1 VTIIPSA
8 ASSLTVVSEFAGQAF
23 LAPRIRQAK
32 PSPTA
37 AISDK
42 IRTLRGAGR
51 SVINLGEGELDFDT
65 PLHVKEAG
73 IQAIRNGD
81 TKYTAVSGTRALKQA
96 IIEKFRKENA
106 LSFMPEEIIAGAGAK
121 QIIFNAFLATVSQ
134 HDEVILPAPYWVSY
148 PEMVR
153 LAEGTPRIV
162 ACEENA
168 GWKLRPEELAAA
180 ITPRTRWL
188 VLNSPSNPTGAI
200 YSQQELASLA
210 EVLLAHE
217 HVLVMSDDIYEHLRY
232 SGDFVT
238 IAAVEARL
246 RDRTLTVNG
255 VSKAY
260 SMTGWRIGYAA
271 GPSWL
276 VSAIDTLHSQSTSN
290 PSSISQAATVCALQ
304 GGTEFMAE
312 WIAELK
318 MRRDLAAKAVN
329 SAKGL
334 RTGIPDGA
342 FYLFANCIG
351 TIGCRTPD
359 DKTIRDDLDFANYLL
374 DSVGVGT
381 VHGSAFGTPGYIRIA
396 YAVDRDVLVDACARI
411 VKACNA
417 LR

>member
-1 VTIIPSA
+1 MTMMSDARADVKKSGE
-8 ASSLTVVSEFAGQAF
+8 SAGQMF
-23 LAPRIRQAK
+23 LAPRIRRAK

-42 IRTLRGAGR
+42 IRTLREAGR

-65 PLHVKEAG
+65 PPHVKEAG
-73 IQAIRNGD
+73 VKAIRDGD
-81 TKYTAVSGTRALKQA
+81 TKYTAVAGTQALKQA
-96 IIEKFRKENA
+96 IVEKFFNENA
-106 LSFMPEEIIAGAGAK
+106 LSFLPNEIIVGAGAK
-121 QIIFNAFLATVSQ
+121 QIIFNAFLATVSRD
-134 HDEVILPAPYWVSY
+134 DEVILPAPHWVSY

-153 LAEGTPRIV
+153 LADGTPRII

-168 GWKLRPEELAAA
+168 GWKLRPDALAAA

-200 YSQQELASLA
+200 YSRQELALLA
-210 EVLLAHE
+210 EVLLSHE
-217 HVLVMSDDIYEHLRY
+217 HVLVMVDDIYEHIRY
-232 SGDFVT
+232 SGNFST
-238 IAAVEARL
+238 IAAIDPRL

-260 SMTGWRIGYAA
+260 SMTGWRIGYAG
-271 GPSWL
+271 GPLWL
-276 VSAIDTLHSQSTSN
+276 ISAIDMLHSQSTSN
-290 PSSISQAATVCALQ
+290 PSSISQAAAVRALQ
-304 GGTEFMAE
+304 GGTWFMAD
-312 WIAELK
+312 WLSELR

-342 FYLFANCIG
+342 FYLFVNCTG
-351 TIGCRTPD
+351 TIDRKTPD
-359 DKTIRDDLDFANYLL
+359 GRTIKDDVDFADYLL

-396 YAVDRDVLVDACARI
+396 YAVDREVLKDACARI
-411 VKACNA
+411 VKACDA